1 MVSLMRYYIFT
12 ILQRKKPRHVV
23 NKWQSWDWR
32 LGRLSV
38 LVIDRMLVFPQNSY
52 IETPTLNVMTFGD
65 GDFER

>member
-1 MVSLMRYYIFT
+1 M
-12 ILQRKKPRHVV
+12 VV
-23 NKWQSWDWR
+23 NKWQNWDWR

-52 IETPTLNVMTFGD
+52 IEPLTLNVMTFGD